1 MTTMTREVGLH
12 DHSSKFAIEK
22 TIFCVDPN
30 TLASGTTHPAHVM
43 EPSSTFYPFV
53 MPSRS
58 SAPSTSTTPPP
69 TSRPPLNQ
77 ALIYQMGNLAHS
89 TDVRASR
96 LENKVLDM
104 IAAVIEAS
112 IYPVQ
117 RLDNLITRVEERECC
132 EGSSAR
138 LLEIKSDIAARRVDV
153 DQLRRDGP
161 TGVAEKLVGDESEQ
175 VEDEGDD
182 DLATETNEEEFM
194 RNDEHTFAICSSG
207 VYSLDSTIPPP
218 DVSGTNARDDVTL
231 LPPTLDVPGIDA
243 RDDSTLSKIQ
253 D

>member
-22 TIFCVDPN
+22 TILCVDPN

-117 RLDNLITRVEERECC
+117 RI
-132 EGSSAR
+132 
-138 LLEIKSDIAARRVDV
+138 
-153 DQLRRDGP
+153 DGP

-175 VEDEGDD
+175 VEDEEESIVH
-182 DLATETNEEEFM
+182 ATLERSGRE
-194 RNDEHTFAICSSG
+194 TFAICSSG